1 MAEPL
6 QPEVEPVKGGEPNS
20 RVEPDETPTETL
32 TPITEPLPIVVVET
46 PAPPRKRRRWIG
58 WLIAAVVLVILLVV
72 AFFVGDALARQ
83 YATGYV
89 RERIIEVLKLD
100 PATPVDVDLGPGS
113 ILLQA
118 ASGSIN
124 EVHVGVDDVAF
135 GDLTGSA
142 QIVATGVPIDGAKP
156 VDTLGITVTVTE
168 ENVRKLAGF
177 LSGIEL
183 NTIELGDGLITVGT
197 DLQVLFFTLPVT
209 VGLAPSASEG
219 GISFEPETLTLDNQQ
234 ISVDDLRNNPIV
246 GGIAGQV
253 LASQNF
259 CVASYLPTALA
270 ITDVDVVDTDLVV
283 QITGDGV
290 ALGGPELSTNGTCP

>member
-1 MAEPL
+1 MTEPL
-6 QPEVEPVKGGEPNS
+6 QPVVEPPTQPIPVVL
-20 RVEPDETPTETL
+20 VEE
-32 TPITEPLPIVVVET
+32 
-46 PAPPRKRRRWIG
+46 APPTKRRRWLG
-58 WLIAAVVLVILLVV
+58 WLIGGLVLVVLLIV
-72 AFFVGDALARQ
+72 AFVVGDILARQ

-89 RERIIEVLKLD
+89 RERIVEVLKLD

-124 EVHVGVDDVAF
+124 EVRVDVDDVTF

-142 QIVATGVPIDGAKP
+142 QIVATGVPIDGTKP
-156 VDTLGITVTVTE
+156 LDTLGITVTVSE
-168 ENVRKLAGF
+168 ENVQKLAGF
-177 LSGIEL
+177 LSGIDL
-183 NTIELGDGLITVGT
+183 KAIKLGGGLITVAA
-197 DLQVLFFTLPVT
+197 DLKLLFLTVPVT
-209 VGLAPSASEG
+209 VGLAPSASDG
-219 GISFEPETLTLDNQQ
+219 GIAFAPETLTLNDQEVS
-234 ISVDDLRNNPIV
+234 IDDLRDNPIV

-259 CVASYLPTALA
+259 CVASYLPTALT
-270 ITDVDVVDTDLVV
+270 ITDVDVVATDLVV